1 MSQKQVKDWPEK
13 FKFEYLVRYWLGM
26 EPRSIHSLE
35 PLDLHQSSTQFDQ
48 MARLFFQYLSFTTIN
63 IWPKSI
69 KRSIHFNENIHYPC
83 DVFLPFCD
91 VMLDPTDDRWEDLLL
106 LIDVQQCA
114 GDQLV
119 NLEQQRLVLAE
130 KTHRRDQW
138 LVSSLTVLDSTKQ
151 ENMLL
156 FVWSKATESEPVKL
170 EASHTVILGSI

>member
-1 MSQKQVKDWPEK
+1 MVHTFKTKDGFRIVAISRDYTEGDCEKLELFARHNCLLQITADSQ
-13 FKFEYLVRYWLGM
+13 
-26 EPRSIHSLE
+26 HSLNG
-35 PLDLHQSSTQFDQ
+35 PF
-48 MARLFFQYLSFTTIN
+48 
-63 IWPKSI
+63 WPKSI

-156 FVWSKATESEPVKL
+156 FVWSKATESKPVKL